1 MTAVGRMSV
10 SALAGSSNI
19 SDRRRIE
26 QAIENHI
33 QLIQQ
38 ADSLLTYDNV
48 PATHRNGET
57 GVTRACRK
65 PAEYL
70 ARALNQK
77 GLISNDDWRS
87 NSAEANIQ
95 LFPSFPDPGRDL
107 NDVILNEAIKE
118 TVYSYD
124 EDKAIVTITYT
135 FEAPEANVGLEKRIL
150 ELSPNFQSAS
160 TPSFRTVCS
169 KQCHADL
176 NRAVEVVCSRV
187 RTTSNGTPTPAH
199 ATAGAVL
206 ATHWRAARSHE
217 RRSSTGSMLTASSV
231 RCVVRIRD
239 AALLHPSLGHAVVR
253 DAYGG
258 VCESGRAW
266 ECA

>member
-1 MTAVGRMSV
+1 MRYWNRLQQVKKQTSSAKGFTLIETLIAGLLLTLVMTAVGRMSV

-48 PATHRNGET
+48 PAAHRNGET
-57 GVTRACRK
+57 GITRACRK

-77 GLISNDDWRS
+77 GVISNDDWRS
-87 NSAEANIQ
+87 ESAEGNLQ
-95 LFPSFPDPGRDL
+95 LFPSFPEPGRDM
-107 NDVILNEAIKE
+107 NDDVINKAIKE

-135 FEAPEANVGLEKRIL
+135 FEAPEENVGIEKRVL
-150 ELSPNFQSAS
+150 ELSPNFQSAC
-160 TPSFRTVCS
+160 TPY
-169 KQCHADL
+169 
-176 NRAVEVVCSRV
+176 E
-187 RTTSNGTPTPAH
+187 
-199 ATAGAVL
+199 ATGA
-206 ATHWRAARSHE
+206 
-217 RRSSTGSMLTASSV
+217 
-231 RCVVRIRD
+231 
-239 AALLHPSLGHAVVR
+239 
-253 DAYGG
+253 
-258 VCESGRAW
+258 
-266 ECA
+266 

>member
-1 MTAVGRMSV
+1 LRYWNRLQQVKKQTPSAKGFTLIETLIAGLLLTLVMTAVGRMSV

-87 NSAEANIQ
+87 NSAEANLQ

-118 TVYSYD
+118 TDYSYD

-150 ELSPNFQSAS
+150 ELSPNFQSAC
-160 TPSFRTVCS
+160 TPYEAT
-169 KQCHADL
+169 
-176 NRAVEVVCSRV
+176 
-187 RTTSNGTPTPAH
+187 GT
-199 ATAGAVL
+199 
-206 ATHWRAARSHE
+206 
-217 RRSSTGSMLTASSV
+217 
-231 RCVVRIRD
+231 
-239 AALLHPSLGHAVVR
+239 
-253 DAYGG
+253 
-258 VCESGRAW
+258 
-266 ECA
+266 

>member
-57 GVTRACRK
+57 GITRACRK

-70 ARALNQK
+70 ATALAQK
-77 GLISNDDWRS
+77 GLITNNAKDDWRLGDEVTADP
-87 NSAEANIQ
+87 NFR
-95 LFPSFPDPGRDL
+95 LFPSFPEPGREM
-107 NDVILNEAIKE
+107 NGDVINSAIKE
-118 TVYSYD
+118 TDYGYD

-135 FEAPEANVGLEKRIL
+135 FEAPEENVGIEKRVL
-150 ELSPNFQSAS
+150 ELSPNFQSEC
-160 TPSFRTVCS
+160 TPY
-169 KQCHADL
+169 
-176 NRAVEVVCSRV
+176 E
-187 RTTSNGTPTPAH
+187 
-199 ATAGAVL
+199 ATGA
-206 ATHWRAARSHE
+206 
-217 RRSSTGSMLTASSV
+217 
-231 RCVVRIRD
+231 
-239 AALLHPSLGHAVVR
+239 
-253 DAYGG
+253 
-258 VCESGRAW
+258 
-266 ECA
+266 